1 MLTKQLKFW
10 TRNIISKNS
19 KKSIQKYVDETTRVL
34 NEEHYTKYSKKSI
47 QKGVD
52 EITRVLNEEHYIQK
66 LYCMKTNGCC
76 VKIKTFKVLSSFR
89 TKKEEC
95 W

>member
-1 MLTKQLKFW
+1 MSVISTNSKKSIQKDIDET
-10 TRNIISKNS
+10 TRNIISKN
-19 KKSIQKYVDETTRVL
+19 
-34 NEEHYTKYSKKSI
+34 SKKSI

-66 LYCMKTNGCC
+66 LYCMKTNGWC